1 MIRRPPRSTLFP
13 YTTLFRSHFRAHLSA
28 ASLKLAGKDFP
39 EISEYSS
46 ALDHFAAGGRAFC
59 DSLGKTGDDWMFQ
72 AFAHHLLLNGRNV
85 VRELASKFG
94 NAAKRFVR
102 VEFQLRCKLAPVPGL
117 DVTKPVLTTD
127 LHRRSEE
134 RRVGKECRSRWSPY
148 H

>member
-1 MIRRPPRSTLFP
+1 DGHVTGVQTCALPI
-13 YTTLFRSHFRAHLSA
+13 
-28 ASLKLAGKDFP
+28 SLKLAGKDFP

-94 NAAKRFVR
+94 NAAKQIGRASCR
-102 VEFQLRCKLAPVPGL
+102 
-117 DVTKPVLTTD
+117 
-127 LHRRSEE
+127 E
-134 RRVGKECRSRWSPY
+134 RGEMAV
-148 H
+148 